1 MFSYNYD
8 NPGETPIIPEGV
20 KTTLAWIAAYIA
32 VALMW
37 TAPAWMILLGWI

>member
-1 MFSYNYD
+1 MD
-8 NPGETPIIPEGV
+8 ETT
-20 KTTLAWIAAYIA
+20 KNDLKWIAAYLG